1 VKSFSVEENWP
12 SQSISVFSAFPHSHQ
27 ICTEI
32 LNFAYKAQPNDTIPL
47 MKIDRWDFEHQ
58 EYYYYKNMVKIPA
71 GYTVHSTHVFDNRS
85 SNHHNPN
92 SPPQLISVGLNT
104 DDEMLFDG
112 FQYLEYQPGDE
123 NIDID
128 SILKNDPLLVL
139 DIPEFEVARE
149 IKYSVIPNPIT
160 SDAIIEFTPPLNESN
175 NYTLNV
181 YDKMGRP
188 VMVEYIVQDGRIQLE
203 RVMATS
209 GIYFFEV
216 LSHGQR
222 FVAGRL
228 VYL

>member
-1 VKSFSVEENWP
+1 
-12 SQSISVFSAFPHSHQ
+12 
-27 ICTEI
+27 
-32 LNFAYKAQPNDTIPL
+32 
-47 MKIDRWDFEHQ
+47 
-58 EYYYYKNMVKIPA
+58 
-71 GYTVHSTHVFDNRS
+71 
-85 SNHHNPN
+85 
-92 SPPQLISVGLNT
+92 
-104 DDEMLFDG
+104 MLFDG

-128 SILKNDPLLVL
+128 SILKNDPLLIL

-160 SDAIIEFTPPLNESN
+160 SVAIIEFTPPLNEAN

-188 VMVEYIVQDGRIQLE
+188 VMVEYMVQDGRIQLE

-222 FVAGRL
+222 FVAGRF

>member
-1 VKSFSVEENWP
+1 
-12 SQSISVFSAFPHSHQ
+12 
-27 ICTEI
+27 
-32 LNFAYKAQPNDTIPL
+32 

-58 EYYYYKNMVKIPA
+58 EYYYYKNLVKIPA

-92 SPPQLISVGLNT
+92 SPPQFISVGLNT

-112 FQYLEYQPGDE
+112 FQYLDYQPGDE
-123 NIDID
+123 NINID

-139 DIPEFEVARE
+139 DIPEFEITRE

-160 SDAIIEFTPPLNESN
+160 SDATIQFNPPLNESN
-175 NYTLNV
+175 HYTVNL

-188 VMVEYIVQDGRIQLE
+188 VLVEYTFTEGHIHLE
-203 RVMATS
+203 TILAPPGT
-209 GIYFFEV
+209 YFFEV
-216 LSHGQR
+216 LSDGHR